1 MASKC
6 CALSLARSIYLSIYL
21 SLSLS
26 RSLARSLALPRA
38 RARSLSLAHVRAHTD
53 SLTHLRPLSLSRARA
68 LSLLSLFLSHSL
80 TLSLATAAATQRRKD
95 RACEAKAEGPLEH
108 DELQKLRQENED
120 LRAQLRLAR
129 SDRSSKVGRERLRST
144 TLDPGP
150 AQEPELAEGFEVL
163 GKRYKEVWATMAQG
177 RSPKRARAEDG
188 GDSGGKFF
196 DDRDGDFQA
205 CEEPN
210 TSGVAAPHPKHAYF
224 TRSASAEIAARMDG
238 MGI

>member
-1 MASKC
+1 M
-6 CALSLARSIYLSIYL
+6 
-21 SLSLS
+21 
-26 RSLARSLALPRA
+26 
-38 RARSLSLAHVRAHTD
+38 
-53 SLTHLRPLSLSRARA
+53 
-68 LSLLSLFLSHSL
+68 
-80 TLSLATAAATQRRKD
+80 
-95 RACEAKAEGPLEH
+95 
-108 DELQKLRQENED
+108 
-120 LRAQLRLAR
+120 
-129 SDRSSKVGRERLRST
+129 ERLPSA

-188 GDSGGKFF
+188 GCSGGKFF
-196 DDRDGDFQA
+196 DDCDGDFQA

-210 TSGVAAPHPKHAYF
+210 TSGVAAPYPKHAYF